1 MHVLSLPPA
10 FVLSQDQTLKLKR
23 SDFGFHVF
31 SRHPLKKAPTGS
43 RLNRREHSHLN
54 DQHMSAIKRN
64 CLEKRVRQCL
74 LNRDPSSEEPQGKSR
89 TCRPRFSFFL
99 FNCQRTKPQNMTF
112 TPRSPFQKKPP
123 RRAVQS
129 VAQSRL
135 SRKLKGAALCRQ
147 QRRRPRCGAI

>member
-23 SDFGFHVF
+23 SDFGCLCSVN
-31 SRHPLKKAPTGS
+31 RPLKKAATGS

-89 TCRPRFSFFL
+89 TCRPRFSFFHI
-99 FNCQRTKPQNMTF
+99 
-112 TPRSPFQKKPP
+112 
-123 RRAVQS
+123 
-129 VAQSRL
+129 RL
-135 SRKLKGAALCRQ
+135 SKNKAAKAAFNTSKTTRKGNPPDNPIKRSIEPFSETQGRSALSPAAPPPSL
-147 QRRRPRCGAI
+147 